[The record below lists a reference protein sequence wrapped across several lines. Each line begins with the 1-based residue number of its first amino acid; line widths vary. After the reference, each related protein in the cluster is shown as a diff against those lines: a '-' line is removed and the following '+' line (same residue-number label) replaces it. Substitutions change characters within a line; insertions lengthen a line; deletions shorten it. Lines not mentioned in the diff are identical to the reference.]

1 MEILLIVLSVIFVPT
16 LIFGIYFFLWYRRNV
31 GEMDMSLARLERIKA
46 LICREDFRYVYSV
59 MERNGANYVLMFD
72 FEIGSIPVKRFYDED
87 KSYARRCAEEL
98 CDKLNER
105 I

>member
-1 MEILLIVLSVIFVPT
+1 METIIILFVALIIAL
-16 LIFGIYFFLWYRRNV
+16 LWGAYYFRWYHNNK
-31 GEMDMSLARLERIKA
+31 DAAYMSEVRLKRIKA

-59 MERNGANYVLMFD
+59 RERNGAYYVLMFD

-87 KSYARRCAEEL
+87 KDYARLCAEEL
-98 CDKLNER
+98 CDELNQS